1 MPAKKSTKTG
11 AVKAATAANNLML
24 SDGNALGAALTTPF
38 TEAAQFNGRVH
49 YAGVAAF
56 LVGAGPARLL
66 VMFKPSGIYT
76 PADVGAAAS
85 HLRFTLGKQEGE
97 PTSVAGFAGN
107 AFGNP
112 CIFMISVT

>member
-1 MPAKKSTKTG
+1 MTKKKNTKAG
-11 AVKAATAANNLML
+11 AEKAAAAANNLVL
-24 SDGNALGAALTTPF
+24 DASTAVGAALTTSF

-56 LVGAGPARLL
+56 LVATGPARLL
-66 VMFKPSGIYT
+66 IMFKPSGNYT

-85 HLRFTLGKQEGE
+85 HLRFVLGKQEGD
-97 PTSVAGFAGN
+97 PISVAGYAGN

-112 CIFMISVT
+112 CIFMISVS

>member
-11 AVKAATAANNLML
+11 AAKAATAANNLML

-56 LVGAGPARLL
+56 LVAAGPARLL
-66 VMFKPSGIYT
+66 VMFKPSGTYT

-85 HLRFTLGKQEGE
+85 HLRFTIGKQEGE